1 MIKRTVK
8 YTDFNDVK
16 REEDFYFNL
25 TKDEVL
31 DLQSSVPGGYS
42 AYIEGISNAED
53 ISAVYDQIKKFID
66 ISYGVKS
73 DDGRKFTKSPEAL
86 MEFKS
91 TNAYSNLIFD
101 MLDQQD
107 SLVDFVNGIL
117 PQDLLAR
124 ANAVLEKTGGDVDEA
139 RKLIENE

>member
-42 AYIEGISNAED
+42 AYI
-53 ISAVYDQIKKFID
+53 
-66 ISYGVKS
+66 
-73 DDGRKFTKSPEAL
+73 
-86 MEFKS
+86 
-91 TNAYSNLIFD
+91 
-101 MLDQQD
+101 
-107 SLVDFVNGIL
+107 
-117 PQDLLAR
+117 
-124 ANAVLEKTGGDVDEA
+124 
-139 RKLIENE
+139 

>member
-1 MIKRTVK
+1 MIKRTIK

-31 DLQSSVPGGYS
+31 ELQASVPGGYG

-53 ISAVYDQIKKFID
+53 IQAVYEQVKKFID

-73 DDGRKFTKSPEAL
+73 EDGREFKKSEELLNA
-86 MEFKS
+86 FKS
-91 TNAYSNLIFD
+91 TNAYSALIFD
-101 MLDQQD
+101 MLDEQD
-107 SLVDFVNGIL
+107 SLVNFINGIL
-117 PQDLLAR
+117 PQDLLRR
-124 ANAVLEKTGGDVDEA
+124 ANAILEKSDGDVEKA
-139 RKLIENE
+139 RRLIEDE